1 VSLFADFATHYGGAF
16 YKNSIFYPAKHY

>member
-16 YKNSIFYPAKHY
+16 YENSIFYPANHY